1 MKNIALILLILFTI
15 PMLAQEEISLEKCY
29 NLVTTNYPLAKQHE
43 LLAKQNSLDI
53 ETIKTEKLPSIDLAG
68 QATYQSDVIEF
79 PFSIPN
85 ITVEPLNK
93 DQYKAS
99 LNVNQLIYA
108 GGIVNATIDL
118 KKANLKT
125 QQKEV
130 AVSLYS
136 LKNKINQVY
145 FSIILLQEKTALLTS
160 KIKQLEAKLK
170 EIKAGIKYG
179 IILPASDQVLEA
191 EILKIEQQMLETD
204 LNRTSLIATLSSL
217 IGKDLDNTI
226 KLEKPSY
233 NLDFT
238 STIQRPELNLFELRK
253 EQINKTEVLTKKQK
267 APKLVGFAQGGYGN
281 PGLNMLDNSFQS
293 YYIVGLKLNWNV
305 FDWNA
310 NKKQRQSI
318 KINKDIIDTT
328 SEVFRLNTTI
338 ELEQQKSEIEK
349 ITTFIATDQTIIEL
363 RKKVLATAASQLKHG
378 VITSSAY
385 ITELTNLYEA
395 ENNLSTHQTLLL
407 MSKANYQVTKGL

>member
-1 MKNIALILLILFTI
+1 MKNRTLILLILFTI

-43 LLAKQNSLDI
+43 LLAKQNTLDI

-93 DQYKAS
+93 DQYKAT

-108 GGIVNATIDL
+108 GGLVNATIDL

-191 EILKIEQQMLETD
+191 EILKIDQQILETD
-204 LNRTSLIATLSSL
+204 LNRTSLISTLSSL
-217 IGKDLDNTI
+217 IGKELDNTI

-238 STIQRPELNLFELRK
+238 SNIQRPELNLFELRK
-253 EQINKTEVLTKKQK
+253 EQINKTEALTKKQK
-267 APKLVGFAQGGYGN
+267 APKLIGFAQGGYGN
-281 PGLNMLDNSFQS
+281 PGLNMLDNSFQT

-310 NKKQRQSI
+310 NKKQRQSL

-328 SEVFRLNTTI
+328 SEVFKLNTSI

-395 ENNLSTHQTLLL
+395 ENNLSTHQTQLL

>member
-233 NLDFT
+233 NLDFN

-328 SEVFRLNTTI
+328 SEVFKLNTTI

-363 RKKVLATAASQLKHG
+363 RKKVLATAASQLKQG

>member
-43 LLAKQNSLDI
+43 LLAKQNTLDI

-93 DQYKAS
+93 DQYKAT

-204 LNRTSLIATLSSL
+204 LNRTSLISTLSSL

-233 NLDFT
+233 NLDFN

-328 SEVFRLNTTI
+328 SEVFKLNTTI

>member
-93 DQYKAS
+93 DQYKAT

-108 GGIVNATIDL
+108 GGVVNATIEL

-130 AVSLYS
+130 DVSLYS

-160 KIKQLEAKLK
+160 KIKQLEAKLS
-170 EIKAGIKYG
+170 EIKAGIQYG

-191 EILKIEQQMLETD
+191 EILIIEQQMLETN
-204 LNRTSLIATLSSL
+204 LNRTSLISTLSSL
-217 IGKDLDNTI
+217 IGKKLDNAI

-233 NLDFT
+233 NLNFA

-253 EQINKTEVLTKKQK
+253 EQINKTEVLTKKSK

-281 PGLNMLDNSFQS
+281 PGLNMLDNSFQT

-310 NKKQRQSI
+310 NKKQRQSL
-318 KINKDIIDTT
+318 KINKDIIDNT
-328 SEVFRLNTTI
+328 SEVFQLNTNI

-349 ITTFIATDQTIIEL
+349 ITSFIATDKTIIEL